1 LRQIGIAIQNYS
13 SDFEGCIPYGPTA
26 SAFTSPFDFSPST
39 GAPTSLISL
48 DSGAPVALGLL
59 LTQQLSGQPKVLF
72 CPGSDQPM
80 NVDAQLANV
89 GLRQAQCSYFYLH
102 GGNTQLFDS
111 PSSNLTSPNHIQ
123 LDNLGNNR
131 NGLPIR
137 ALVTDTQF
145 LCNQAMAPFGITP
158 STHHRQRFADILFA
172 DGRALSRSNAN
183 GQFTVDLGNN
193 FDLDTAF
200 DAILTV
206 FEQADT
212 KY

>member
-1 LRQIGIAIQNYS
+1 
-13 SDFEGCIPYGPTA
+13 
-26 SAFTSPFDFSPST
+26 
-39 GAPTSLISL
+39 
-48 DSGAPVALGLL
+48 
-59 LTQQLSGQPKVLF
+59 
-72 CPGSDQPM
+72 
-80 NVDAQLANV
+80 
-89 GLRQAQCSYFYLH
+89 
-102 GGNTQLFDS
+102 
-111 PSSNLTSPNHIQ
+111 
-123 LDNLGNNR
+123 LGNNR